1 MRCLHFYNTRGRGG
15 YAAIIVSLKDEKKFG
30 DFLMKVER
38 GNKIERI
45 DGMSVVSQ
53 DENIMTWKDGRI
65 VYVADNPDIN
75 SGSNIFGGN
84 SRIHNFEKDSLLA
97 FAKELYGMKGK
108 RSLGNN
114 SKFSSLLNEKGE
126 MHFWVNSGSL
136 YGNSLGGILSLTK
149 ISSLVEGNIGAGTI
163 SFEEGKIV
171 LKGKNYYNKELA
183 AIYKKAGNNN
193 IDEELLKKIPAGDV
207 AAVMAFKITPE
218 TIKDLITML
227 GVDGL
232 INMALAETGLS
243 IDDIIKATKGDMAL
257 SVSDFTI
264 AEKKENGNGQR
275 RAVYL

>member
-1 MRCLHFYNTRGRGG
+1 MTTPKFSLKYFPVIALLVIVFSSCSGKKSNVPIPADAAFAMHIDGKSLNEKLSWDEVKKSEWFKQVYNKTEEDLAKSILNDPEETGVDMKSDVYIFTTPRGRGG

-114 SKFSSLLNEKGE
+114 SKFSSLLNEKVKCIFG
-126 MHFWVNSGSL
+126 L
-136 YGNSLGGILSLTK
+136 ILVHCTE
-149 ISSLVEGNIGAGTI
+149 IH
-163 SFEEGKIV
+163 
-171 LKGKNYYNKELA
+171 LA
-183 AIYKKAGNNN
+183 AYC
-193 IDEELLKKIPAGDV
+193 P
-207 AAVMAFKITPE
+207 
-218 TIKDLITML
+218 
-227 GVDGL
+227 
-232 INMALAETGLS
+232 
-243 IDDIIKATKGDMAL
+243 
-257 SVSDFTI
+257 
-264 AEKKENGNGQR
+264 
-275 RAVYL
+275 